1 LRNAIVLIV
10 VIVVVFFMLVAGRRF
25 RNQAT
30 PKTTLTTNNIKNAMT
45 PDFTLKTID
54 GKEMKLSDL
63 RGKAVLLNFWATWCG
78 PCKIEI
84 PWFMELEKQYA
95 SQGLVVVGVAMDDD
109 AKDVV
114 PKFAQEMKIDY
125 PVLFGTE
132 QVADQ
137 YGGVEG
143 LPMTFYIGRDGKI
156 VKRIAGLTSHH
167 DIEESIQDAL
177 NTPAGQGQTPHALL
191 IPQVAQ

>member
-1 LRNAIVLIV
+1 MRNAIVLVV
-10 VIVVVFFMLVAGRRF
+10 VIVVVFFMVVAGHRMRHSTSGP
-25 RNQAT
+25 ALSGEV
-30 PKTTLTTNNIKNAMT
+30 KGAVA

-54 GKEMKLSDL
+54 GKDVKLSDL

-95 SQGLVVVGVAMDDD
+95 SQGFVVVGVAMDDD
-109 AKDVV
+109 AKDSV
-114 PKFAQEMKIDY
+114 PKFAQDMKIDY
-125 PVLFGTE
+125 PVLIGTE

-143 LPMTFYIGRDGKI
+143 LPMSFYIGRDGKI
-156 VKRIAGLTSHH
+156 VKKIAGLTSHG
-167 DIEESIQDAL
+167 DIEDSIKAAL
-177 NTPAGQGQTPHALL
+177 NSGGGQQVPPAMLV
-191 IPQVAQ
+191 PQVAQ

>member
-1 LRNAIVLIV
+1 MRNAIVLIV
-10 VIVVVFFMLVAGRRF
+10 VVVVVFFMLVAGRHF
-25 RNQAT
+25 RKKAA
-30 PKTTLTTNNIKNAMT
+30 PGATLTTGDVKGALA

-54 GKEMKLSDL
+54 GKDVKLSDL

-95 SQGLVVVGVAMDDD
+95 SQGLVVIGVAMDDN

-114 PKFAQEMKIDY
+114 PKFAQDMKIDY
-125 PVLFGTE
+125 PVLLGTD

-143 LPMTFYIGRDGKI
+143 LPTTFYIGRDGKI
-156 VKRIAGLTSHH
+156 VKRIAGLTSHS
-167 DIEESIQDAL
+167 DIEESIKAAL
-177 NTPAGQGQTPHALL
+177 ETPAGQPPQAML

>member
-1 LRNAIVLIV
+1 
-10 VIVVVFFMLVAGRRF
+10 MLVAGRRL
-25 RNQAT
+25 R
-30 PKTTLTTNNIKNAMT
+30 KNAAPGATLSTGDVKGAMA

-95 SQGLVVVGVAMDDD
+95 PQGLVIVGVAMDDN

-114 PKFAQEMKIDY
+114 PKFAQDMKIDY
-125 PVLFGTE
+125 PVLLGTE

-167 DIEESIQDAL
+167 DIEESIKDAL
-177 NTPAGQGQTPHALL
+177 NTPAAGQSASPAMLV
-191 IPQVAQ
+191 PQVAQ